1 MTSDLSRSIRDP
13 SNSVRKTG
21 VRMVAERFL
30 TIEPAEVD
38 AVAPQLN
45 IVLNWYQE
53 LLERVL
59 IFPSHAPYI
68 YKQPVRM

>member
-1 MTSDLSRSIRDP
+1 MRWYPSR
-13 SNSVRKTG
+13 NSVRKTG

-59 IFPSHAPYI
+59 IPSPCPLYL
-68 YKQPVRM
+68 